1 MEISLFEP
9 DVELQFERI
18 VLYPYPDM
26 KRIWTRCWI
35 TAVQDEQPNVEI
47 RVFNPDGSENTSVYL
62 MAQTDQRVETTLHL
76 RDSVPGANYHVTAEL
91 TTGIS
96 EHPEVRDVQRFDM
109 VLEFRNPDANEAG
122 FGMGVDWSEL
132 EAGAPD

>member
-1 MEISLFEP
+1 MEIPLFDP

-26 KRIWTRCWI
+26 KRVWTRCWI

-62 MAQTDQRVETTLHL
+62 MAQTEQRVETTLHL
-76 RDSVPGANYHVTAEL
+76 RDAVPGANYHVRAEL
-91 TTGIS
+91 TTGID

-109 VLEFRNPDANEAG
+109 ALEFRNPDADEAG
-122 FGMGVDWSEL
+122 FGMGVDWGEL
-132 EAGAPD
+132 GAGAPT